1 MFERVCLVH
10 YHELGLKG
18 HNRAVFERRLVDN
31 LKAALSSYPVSD
43 VTRISGHLLVMVDG
57 PDPVAYGAMGA
68 AFRRQ
73 AEMVASVAE
82 VIRQMPGVARVS
94 SGWRTERDLDSMGQV
109 AELALRDCEPCVS
122 FKVIAHRSNTDF
134 EVDSREMNVRI
145 GAHLHETFPEK
156 AVQMV
161 DPEASVHVDVVQGSA
176 YVYARSERGVGGLPV
191 GSAGKVVCLLS
202 GGIDSPVAAWRLIR
216 RGAVAVGVHFSGR
229 PQTSS
234 SSEEV
239 VSQLVEALAPC
250 AGIGRVY
257 VVAFGDY
264 QRAVAAQCDP
274 DLRVLLYRRLMFA
287 VAERIARIEGA
298 MALVTGE
305 SLGQVASQTL
315 ENILAVDEVAELP
328 IFRPLIGD
336 DKQEIIEEAKRL
348 RTFAISTQDHA
359 DCCTLF
365 MPRHPETHVAL
376 PRLIE
381 AWEAL
386 PHEDWVER
394 IVRDVE
400 YHTYTCPAYRAPKR
414 FRAPQRIGQDGDLAD
429 SLGA

>member
-31 LKAALSSYPVSD
+31 LKAALSCHPVSD
-43 VTRISGHLLVMVDG
+43 VVRISGHLLVMVDE
-57 PDPVAYGAMGA
+57 PDPIAYAASGA
-68 AFRRQ
+68 AFGRQ

-82 VIRQMPGVARVS
+82 VIRQTPGVARVS
-94 SGWRTERDLDSMGQV
+94 SGWRTERNLESMGQA
-109 AELALRDCEPCVS
+109 AELALHDCEPCVS

-134 EVDSREMNVRI
+134 EIDSRQMNVDI
-145 GAHLHETFPEK
+145 GAHLHKAFPEK
-156 AVQMV
+156 TVQMV
-161 DPEASVHVDVVQGSA
+161 DPDASVHVDVVQGSA

-202 GGIDSPVAAWRLIR
+202 GGIDSPVATWRLVR

-229 PQTSS
+229 PQTST

-239 VSQLVEALAPC
+239 VSQLLEALAPC

-257 VVAFGDY
+257 IVAFGDY
-264 QRAVAAQCDP
+264 QRTIAAECDP
-274 DLRVLLYRRLMFA
+274 DLRILLYRRLMFA
-287 VAERIARIEGA
+287 VAECIAHIEGA

-315 ENILAVDEVAELP
+315 ENIRAVDQVVDLP
-328 IFRPLIGD
+328 VFRPLIGN
-336 DKQEIIEEAKRL
+336 DKQEIIEDAKRL
-348 RTFAISTQDHA
+348 GTFAISTQEHA

-365 MPRHPETHVAL
+365 MPRHPETHVTL
-376 PRLIE
+376 PRLLE

-386 PHEDWVER
+386 PHDEWVEQ
-394 IVRDVE
+394 IIHDIE
-400 YHTYTCPAYRAPKR
+400 YHTYRCPAYRAPKR
-414 FRAPQRIGQDGDLAD
+414 FKASQCDGR
-429 SLGA
+429 GAASTGLSDA